1 MKMFQ
6 VSTLQAL
13 MLGYSKAVI
22 SVDELLGHGNT
33 GIGTFTDV
41 DGEMIVL
48 DGVCYRAMENGDIT
62 GAEP

>member
-1 MKMFQ
+1 MKMFR

-33 GIGTFTDV
+33 GIGTGWHLHFIPNDKK
-41 DGEMIVL
+41 
-48 DGVCYRAMENGDIT
+48 
-62 GAEP
+62 